1 MYGVA
6 SESCYIST
14 VPQGSILGPVLFVI
28 FIIDLPKSSNYFSTR
43 LYVDGT
49 SFKKASGNDLNS
61 LLCEINN
68 HLPAVYEWLR
78 SNKLEFDKTKYL
90 IFMPCQRENYNLYPP
105 LSVSNSHLEKSFCF
119 KCLGVYT
126 DCHLTWRDHIDHIC
140 GKISKKSKYNG

>member
-68 HLPAVYEWLR
+68 HLPAVYEWLC
-78 SNKLEFDKTKYL
+78 SNKLKFDKTKYL
-90 IFMPCQRENYNLYPP
+90 IFMPCQRDNYNLYPP
-105 LSVSNSHLEKSFCF
+105 LSVANSHLKKSFCV
-119 KCLGVYT
+119 KYLGVYT
-126 DCHLTWRDHIDHIC
+126 DCHLTWRDHIDYI
-140 GKISKKSKYNG
+140 